1 MKSFIFSFL
10 LCSCM
15 FAHGQAVM
23 SHTKSNPTGAVV
35 NTGAD
40 TSSAQLGGLYETLL
54 ISPMVTKISGTVG
67 GKAILQVSANGLAGT
82 WTSPTGDTLTL
93 ADQAVNSANFKLPK
107 DAFLFYRVITTGTG
121 TMSATVTVPYVG
133 KKNYQ

>member
-1 MKSFIFSFL
+1 MKSFILSAL
-10 LCSCM
+10 VCCSM
-15 FAHGQAVM
+15 FAHGQAVF

-54 ISPMVTKISGTVG
+54 ISPVVTKVSGTVA
-67 GKAILQVSANGLAGT
+67 GKAILQVSINGGAGT
-82 WTSPTGDTLTL
+82 WSSPTGDTLTL
-93 ADQAVNSANFKLPK
+93 ADQAVNFANFKLPK
-107 DAFLFYRVITTGTG
+107 DPFLFYRVITTGTG